1 MERRVI
7 RCAIYTRQSVVR
19 PNDTDFTSCDAQR
32 EACLELVRARA
43 PDGWTAL
50 DERFNDVGES
60 GATIERPALTRLLA
74 RVAAGGVDRVVV
86 HRLHRLTR
94 SVSDWANLVGTF
106 KRRGTALTIVVG
118 DIHLGDL
125 AMSDLMLN
133 VLGRFAEFEREIIGE
148 RLRDARAALR
158 RRGIRNAGRVPFG
171 YSSDPLSHQRLCSLR
186 KRPW

>member
-1 MERRVI
+1 MI

-32 EACLELVRARA
+32 EACLELVRTRA

-50 DERFNDVGES
+50 DERLNDVGES
-60 GATIERPALTRLLA
+60 GATIERLALTRLLP

-106 KRRGTALTIVVG
+106 KSMAGQRATFV
-118 DIHLGDL
+118 
-125 AMSDLMLN
+125 
-133 VLGRFAEFEREIIGE
+133 
-148 RLRDARAALR
+148 RDHRSRKAT
-158 RRGIRNAGRVPFG
+158 GVMRVW
-171 YSSDPLSHQRLCSLR
+171 SQS
-186 KRPW
+186 

>member
-60 GATIERPALTRLLA
+60 GATIE
-74 RVAAGGVDRVVV
+74 
-86 HRLHRLTR
+86 
-94 SVSDWANLVGTF
+94 
-106 KRRGTALTIVVG
+106 
-118 DIHLGDL
+118 
-125 AMSDLMLN
+125 
-133 VLGRFAEFEREIIGE
+133 
-148 RLRDARAALR
+148 
-158 RRGIRNAGRVPFG
+158 
-171 YSSDPLSHQRLCSLR
+171 
-186 KRPW
+186 